1 MSIGTLIL
9 ICFAPEIIL
18 APFAIASAFKETMPG
33 PIEDEKEE
41 GGGMVLEALQ
51 AAYKSLNGQKAGGWG
66 CWIPACIEKARAGVQ
81 VPAAVALTACRMT
94 RDELAGSRFDLSGLD
109 RAIEALES
117 ETGAGE

>member
-1 MSIGTLIL
+1 MEAIIYAIGFSVAAMIL
-9 ICFAPEIIL
+9 ALPFIKKYENRPQTAPE
-18 APFAIASAFKETMPG
+18 P
-33 PIEDEKEE
+33 DEKEE
-41 GGGMVLEALQ
+41 GGGMALGALQ
-51 AAYKSLNGQKAGGWG
+51 AAYKSLNRQKAGGWG
-66 CWIPACIEKARAGVQ
+66 CWIPACIQKARDGVQ